1 MLSQIRWISLSA
13 FLSFLSG
20 LDSWINIIPELY
32 CLSWHLTIFS
42 ACLYLS
48 MPQWAC
54 KCSVLH
60 RLDETKPS
68 TRTCRNRHT
77 FLHLLVLST
86 PSHVVLAI
94 NRATQQTIQNKE
106 RWFQKLV
113 GTSPHFKITSSKL
126 MKSSE
131 ISSVHFTSFTL
142 CPSAHSF
149 LWNKWKL
156 MQFIKSFWCHFFLH
170 YTVYSFVK
178 RHPHWRKQCEVQII
192 QQAQKLKLM

>member
-1 MLSQIRWISLSA
+1 MDQIVFYSSTDTNLDTIYYTQLWLDGIIMLSQFRWISLSA

-32 CLSWHLTIFS
+32 CLSWHLTIFR

-113 GTSPHFKITSSKL
+113 GTSPHFKITSFKL

-131 ISSVHFTSFTL
+131 ISSVHFYLFVPQHTR
-142 CPSAHSF
+142 
-149 LWNKWKL
+149 
-156 MQFIKSFWCHFFLH
+156 FFEING
-170 YTVYSFVK
+170 S
-178 RHPHWRKQCEVQII
+178 
-192 QQAQKLKLM
+192 